1 MRKRQKRNF
10 LKQSYPFKQKIPQ
23 VVSHIHHK
31 AALILEKTPSNTFWN
46 LFPSKLDTRTCWNR
60 ISTKKKKGCVCACRA
75 TLSGDF
81 RGYPLPGKSRQ
92 LRLNK
97 QRDRQ
102 ERVTRSFT
110 RYCPFSLFFTIKL
123 EYPWLVR
130 LITITNN
137 LHCPFLQYNTLKQI
151 SSLCIH
157 RGLQENYLQDFHQ
170 IISLGKNHRLNK

>member
-60 ISTKKKKGCVCACRA
+60 TSTKKKKDVYVPAEQPSVVISVA
-75 TLSGDF
+75 IL
-81 RGYPLPGKSRQ
+81 YLAKSRQ